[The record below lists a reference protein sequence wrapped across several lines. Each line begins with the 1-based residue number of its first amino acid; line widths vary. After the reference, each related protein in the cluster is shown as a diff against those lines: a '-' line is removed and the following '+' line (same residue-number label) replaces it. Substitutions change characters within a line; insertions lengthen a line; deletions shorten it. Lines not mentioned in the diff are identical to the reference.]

1 MYITK
6 EDIQHL
12 ASSPT
17 EYSKGEE
24 YYEQGK
30 VGKVKVTQKDDCLEI
45 VAEVNG
51 LMGDYKASIE
61 IYNQKVAWHECDCLA
76 SFQKEGLC
84 KHMVA
89 VLLKYCYEVMPQ
101 VKRGIKGE
109 KYSQDALAYYE
120 EQMVKEQEIE
130 INGPDAPIKAAV
142 RLVEVDRGSFALNLS
157 VGETRLY
164 VVKDLYEFTDNMRQ
178 GYTASYGKN
187 LEFIHDIS
195 MFDEKAQP
203 IVRFIVDKAMEY
215 NYILKQMGFFR
226 GFPKS
231 ERKALPLNAKAFDE
245 FFEIVQGTQ
254 LDVVRE
260 REVANVLCLEGNPSF
275 SLKIEKEEDYYKL
288 SSSMQ
293 DYVAFESASYKY
305 LLTDTRLYRLT
316 KGFAKHVYPLLEHMY
331 DAERINGNKHLEFN
345 ENLMKR
351 FMLSSL
357 EKVKEYVP
365 LIVGEDIQMNIE
377 PERAKVRSFFDM
389 DQSGGIIGEVE
400 LEYKEI
406 IFNPYKMTNPEE
418 TQRLQE
424 IARDTPTEFKLNG
437 VLRRYDFHTHN
448 GHLLLSDED
457 KIYDF
462 LDTGINEMLALGE
475 VNITERLR
483 GVKIVR
489 KPVGTLG
496 IKLQNNML
504 FVALEEINMPTDEIQ
519 AILTA
524 YRHKSRYYR
533 LRDGSFL
540 DFKEGITGDL
550 VNIVEGLGID
560 GDDLAQG
567 EVAIPEYRAL
577 YLDQILKQSED
588 IEVNRDKYFKQIIRD
603 VKNVEDADF
612 EVPKS
617 IKASLRSY
625 QKVGYRWLRTM
636 ANYGFGGILADDM
649 GLGKTLQVITLLTQE
664 YDKEREETQNAIYNQ
679 NIEQVQEA
687 IQGDVEA
694 QVIGKV
700 GQPQPFT
707 HYPSLVV
714 CPTSLVLNWQAEFN
728 KFAPHIKVL
737 IVMGTIDER
746 KKLYEQIQDYDV
758 VITSYDLLKRDIG
771 SYGGMHFKYCIADEA
786 QYIKNAN
793 TIGAKALKMIESEVR
808 FALTGTPI
816 ENSLA
821 ELWSIFDFIMP
832 GYLFSYS
839 RFKNNFEM
847 PIVKNEDEASTNRLK
862 KMLAPFIMRR
872 LKKDVLKELPDKIE
886 TVVYNTME
894 ETQQKLYTAHLA
906 LARQEISKE
915 VKEKGSG
922 GSRIK
927 MLALLTRLRQLCCHP
942 SLYLQDYEEGSG
954 KLDQCMEIV
963 KDSIEAG
970 HKILLFSQFT
980 SMLDIISKRLRLEA
994 IDHFMLTGAT
1004 KAEERIAMVSEFN
1017 HSDIPIFL
1025 ISLKAGGTGLNLTG
1039 ADVVIHY
1046 DPWWNL
1052 SSQNQATDRAY
1063 RIGQK
1068 KNVQVFQMIT
1078 KNSIEEKIRELQDK
1092 KIGLTES
1099 VLQEGEAFISQMSEE
1114 EVMDLFSEY

>member
-6 EDIQHL
+6 EDIQRL
-12 ASSPT
+12 ASSSI
-17 EYSKGEE
+17 EFHKGED
-24 YYEQGK
+24 YYEQEK

-45 VAEVNG
+45 MAQVTG

-61 IYNQKVAWHECDCLA
+61 IYNQKIAWHECDCLA
-76 SFQKEGLC
+76 SFQKQGLC

-130 INGPDAPIKAAV
+130 MNGPESPIKAAV

-187 LEFIHDIS
+187 LEFIHDIN

-203 IVRFIVDKAMEY
+203 IVSFIMDKAMEY
-215 NYILKQMGFFR
+215 TYILKQMGFFR

-245 FFEIVQGTQ
+245 FFEIVQDSE

-260 REVANVLCLEGNPSF
+260 RDVVKVLCLEGNPSF
-275 SLKIEKEEDYYKL
+275 NLKIEKEEDHYVL

-293 DYVAFESASYKY
+293 EYISFESASYKY
-305 LLTDTRLYRLT
+305 ILTDTRLYRLT

-365 LIVGEDIQMNIE
+365 LIISEDIQMNIE
-377 PERAKVRSFFDM
+377 PERARVRSFFDM

-418 TQRLQE
+418 TQKLQE

-462 LDTGINEMLALGE
+462 LNTGINEMLALGE

-483 GVKIVR
+483 GIKIVR
-489 KPVGTLG
+489 KPIGTLG

-519 AILTA
+519 SILAA

-540 DFKEGITGDL
+540 DLREGITGDL

-567 EVAIPEYRAL
+567 EVAIPKYRAL

-588 IEVNRDKYFKQIIRD
+588 IEVNRDRYFKQIIRD

-617 IKASLRSY
+617 IRANLRSY

-649 GLGKTLQVITLLTQE
+649 GLGKTLQIITLLTQE
-664 YDKEREETQNAIYNQ
+664 YDKEQEE
-679 NIEQVQEA
+679 
-687 IQGDVEA
+687 
-694 QVIGKV
+694 
-700 GQPQPFT
+700 T

-737 IVMGTIDER
+737 IIMGTIDER
-746 KKLYEQIQDYDV
+746 KMLYEQIHEYDV
-758 VITSYDLLKRDIG
+758 VVTSYDLLKRDIEN
-771 SYGGMHFKYCIADEA
+771 YGGMHFKYCIADEA

-886 TVVYNTME
+886 TVVYNNME

-915 VKEKGSG
+915 VKEKGTG

-954 KLDQCMEIV
+954 KLEQCMEII

-980 SMLDIISKRLRLEA
+980 SMLDIISRRLRMDG
-994 IDHFMLTGAT
+994 IDHLMLTGST

-1017 HSDIPIFL
+1017 HSSIPIFL

-1078 KNSIEEKIRELQDK
+1078 KNSIEEKIKELQDK

-1114 EVMDLFSEY
+1114 EIVDLFSEY